1 MPPGSREPGISI
13 PEPVHPATPQREQD
27 LPTGITLT
35 DFPGMPAEKQ
45 EALRIFTSYAD
56 IFARDG
62 EVLGCTMTI
71 QHTIPTSDDIPVAQ
85 CHRWIP
91 PSHLMEVKQHLQE
104 RLDKGVIALS
114 QSSYTSPIV
123 LVR

>member
-62 EVLGCTMTI
+62 EVLGCTTTI

-85 CHRWIP
+85 RHRWIP

-114 QSSYTSPIV
+114 QSSYASPIV